1 MTIRIA
7 YPGSESRAIT
17 LNGEIVEYNEWDDKL
32 NGYSPIKQ
40 TKCGENRFIGVK
52 NILEFYITDG
62 CTLQIQPRDAIQ
74 TLVRME
80 WSFDEFY
87 SEGGTTSFVD
97 RLAGSL
103 GIHASTIKVVSVYD
117 GSLVVNYELAPT
129 KEEPLSL
136 EDIAKK
142 QTEKFAEGKVELGA
156 PILDVAAGKEKVVA
170 DGVVTAQGFAP
181 VVLVETPT
189 NSNAI
194 ARQHVNLM
202 GVWEL
207 AYLSAGGRCEEKET
221 TNGAPARRPRC
232 KASLCCGKAS
242 NPDSVLP
249 PIEVCHTRD
258 APTYNYRLG
267 AFETEEWQFACVD
280 GAAKVA
286 ASLSAV
292 LAIAVAY
299 LMA

>member
-1 MTIRIA
+1 
-7 YPGSESRAIT
+7 
-17 LNGEIVEYNEWDDKL
+17 
-32 NGYSPIKQ
+32 
-40 TKCGENRFIGVK
+40 
-52 NILEFYITDG
+52 
-62 CTLQIQPRDAIQ
+62 
-74 TLVRME
+74 
-80 WSFDEFY
+80 
-87 SEGGTTSFVD
+87 
-97 RLAGSL
+97 
-103 GIHASTIKVVSVYD
+103 VYD

-129 KEEPLSL
+129 EEEPLSL

-156 PILDVAAGKEKVVA
+156 PILDVAAGAEKVVA

-221 TNGAPARRPRC
+221 TKGAPARRPRC